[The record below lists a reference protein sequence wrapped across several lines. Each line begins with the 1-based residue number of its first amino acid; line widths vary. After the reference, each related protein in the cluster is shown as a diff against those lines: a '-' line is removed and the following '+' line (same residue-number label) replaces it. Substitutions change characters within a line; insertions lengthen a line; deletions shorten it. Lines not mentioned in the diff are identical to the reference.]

1 MDGVTPRPNG
11 VLLTALRGTRYASW
25 RGHAALL
32 GLIGGYIGLSAIRH
46 TPDANIG
53 LGLGLLALGVMG
65 APWSVTLFMYERMT
79 LDSGLF
85 GAVATGGGDL
95 QPRGSCNGPG
105 MEECSH
111 NASAVAASP
120 NPTLCHSGTSV
131 PARWMR
137 AFTRPAFRTSERAL
151 EVLQHGRCRA
161 RRTPAA

>member
-85 GAVATGGGDL
+85 GAVATGGAIFNLVVHAMVLGW
-95 QPRGSCNGPG
+95 R
-105 MEECSH
+105 
-111 NASAVAASP
+111 SART
-120 NPTLCHSGTSV
+120 TL
-131 PARWMR
+131 R
-137 AFTRPAFRTSERAL
+137 
-151 EVLQHGRCRA
+151 Q
-161 RRTPAA
+161 